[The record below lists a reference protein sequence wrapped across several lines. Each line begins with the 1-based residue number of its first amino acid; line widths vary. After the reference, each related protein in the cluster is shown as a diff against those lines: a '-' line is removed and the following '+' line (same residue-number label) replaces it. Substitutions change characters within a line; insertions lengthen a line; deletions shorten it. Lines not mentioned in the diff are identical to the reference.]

1 MIALTHFRLDA
12 EASEE
17 SFTGRA
23 EVALSALAKRPG
35 YLRGTLAR
43 SLDDPEAW
51 TLLTEWE
58 SVGAYRRALG
68 NFEVRLHATALLAG
82 ALDLPSAFEPL
93 VDIGPDGDRR
103 TRRSDR
109 SEER

>member
-12 EASEE
+12 ESSE
-17 SFTGRA
+17 SFIGRA
-23 EVALSALAKRPG
+23 EAALEALANRPG
-35 YLRGTLAR
+35 YLRGTVAR
-43 SLDDPEAW
+43 SLDDPAAW

-68 NFEVRLHATALLAG
+68 NFEVRLHATALMAG

-93 VDIGPDGDRR
+93 VDIGPGGDRR
-103 TRRSDR
+103 SHRSDR
-109 SEER
+109 CDEG